1 MAMKTCKWMTAMML
15 CAGFSLS
22 ACTSDDGLSSPSE
35 TKQGQLVL
43 KLSSGAE
50 FRENTRAVN
59 LDTYKNTD
67 NYTVKVYD
75 KNGVEKLNCK
85 GSELEQ
91 NMPLTLTIGSYKV
104 IASYGK
110 EHNASRDEFY
120 VEGTAAGTIKAGS
133 QNEPAIVTCTPT
145 CGRISVLFDA
155 GMSDYFSDY
164 SVDFKGTKALGANSV
179 SWAKN
184 DSEPWYV
191 KLEENGENIT
201 FTINATAKEEYS
213 SNGTWSGTFNLQR
226 NKAYKVNVKPSPIAP
241 GTGNIDLEIYI
252 DQTTNDIEK
261 DIEVPVTWIK
271 EIRPHSILY
280 YNNIYKN

>member
-35 TKQGQLVL
+35 TGQGQLVL

-50 FRENTRAVN
+50 FREDTRAVN

-75 KNGVEKLNCK
+75 KDGVEKLNCK

-120 VEGTAAGTIKAGS
+120 VEGTAAGTVKAGD

-241 GTGNIDLEIYI
+241 GTGNIDLEISI

-261 DIEVPVTWIK
+261 DIEVPVTWI
-271 EIRPHSILY
+271 
-280 YNNIYKN
+280 

>member
-35 TKQGQLVL
+35 TGQGQLVL

-50 FRENTRAVN
+50 FREDTRAVN

-75 KNGVEKLNCK
+75 KGGVEKLNCK

-120 VEGTAAGTIKAGS
+120 VEGTTRTS
-133 QNEPAIVTCTPT
+133 
-145 CGRISVLFDA
+145 
-155 GMSDYFSDY
+155 
-164 SVDFKGTKALGANSV
+164 
-179 SWAKN
+179 
-184 DSEPWYV
+184 
-191 KLEENGENIT
+191 
-201 FTINATAKEEYS
+201 
-213 SNGTWSGTFNLQR
+213 LQ
-226 NKAYKVNVKPSPIAP
+226 
-241 GTGNIDLEIYI
+241 
-252 DQTTNDIEK
+252 
-261 DIEVPVTWIK
+261 
-271 EIRPHSILY
+271 
-280 YNNIYKN
+280 